1 MAELAAE
8 NHVAIE
14 GRSLAQ
20 MAEEMELAQTL
31 HLLRGDL
38 AVALARVDDTI
49 LKSRASAYRTF
60 LSFYRQL
67 NGLAEDVTSVATK
80 LEPVIDFFA
89 QPSAKKSAT
98 TDKEAVATPA
108 APVTDAPKP
117 QPAPEKVPA

>member
-89 QPSAKKSAT
+89 QPSAKKSAN